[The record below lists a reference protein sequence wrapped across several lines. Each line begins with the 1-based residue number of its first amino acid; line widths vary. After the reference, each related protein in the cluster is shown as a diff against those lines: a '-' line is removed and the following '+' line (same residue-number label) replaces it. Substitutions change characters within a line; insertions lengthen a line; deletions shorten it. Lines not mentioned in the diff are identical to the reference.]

1 MSARSVNPRTY
12 DNSRR
17 AEQARATRRRI
28 VDAARELLLAQG
40 YAATTIPQ
48 VAKAAGVSSETV
60 QKGFGTKAAL
70 AKAVYDV
77 TLVGDDEPVPLR
89 DRPEFQ
95 AVIAETDPVRKLA
108 AYGVV
113 GRMLWERLGPL
124 MAVLMQG
131 AQAGE
136 PDLVAFVATVRRE
149 SYTGASGLVG
159 DLAARGVLRPD
170 LSVEQ
175 ARDELWLLIQ
185 PEPWLLLLNERGWSL
200 DAVQAWFT
208 RTASAALL
216 A

>member
-1 MSARSVNPRTY
+1 MSARDVKARSY

-17 AEQARATRRRI
+17 AEQARATRAR
-28 VDAARELLLAQG
+28 VVEAARGLLLAQG
-40 YAATTIPQ
+40 YAATTIAQ
-48 VAKAAGVSSETV
+48 IARTAGVSAETV

-95 AVIAETDPVRKLA
+95 AVIAEADPVRKLA
-108 AYGVV
+108 AYAAV
-113 GRMLWERLGPL
+113 GRGLWERLGPL
-124 MAVLMQG
+124 LAVLVQG

-136 PDLVAFVATVRRE
+136 PDLVEFVATVRRE
-149 SYTGASGLVG
+149 SYAGASGLVA
-159 DLAARGVLRPD
+159 DLAERGALRPG
-170 LSVEQ
+170 LPVEQ

-185 PEPWLLLLNERGWSL
+185 PELWLLLGERGWSL